1 MASYQINR
9 GRWETDLVGEVDGK
23 DKDFTTTNAN
33 ATSLS
38 ATSTLGPGNK
48 TNISVLYENL
58 NGDMIMIRG
67 SPSGGIWHD
76 ISPELRS
83 AAPYALLR
91 SPFSSGSIMAGRSEI
106 IVTEP
111 KISSGSKWYDEACI
125 ITYQNERFTTG
136 GNVALPGKDHLPPTA
151 NDGRTYILSIDKPAG
166 KIYFSGINASSE
178 WQYTGLNGQF
188 PFSKAAALFSEQN
201 GTLIIYHQA
210 NNLSIAEKVWDLDL
224 GWTNG
229 TWINY
234 DN

>member
-1 MASYQINR
+1 MASYPINR
-9 GRWETDLVGEVDGK
+9 GGWSSDLVGEVDGK

-58 NGDMIMIRG
+58 NGGMIMIRAT
-67 SPSGGIWHD
+67 PSGGIWHD

-83 AAPYALLR
+83 AAPDALLR

-111 KISSGSKWYDEACI
+111 KIPSGATGYDEVCI

-136 GNVALPGKDHLPPTA
+136 ENVILPRKDYLLPIA
-151 NDGRTYILSIDKPAG
+151 NDGRIYILSINKSAG
-166 KIYFSGINASSE
+166 TIHFSRLNASSD
-178 WQYTGLNGQF
+178 WQYTVLNGQF

-210 NNLSIAEKVWDLDL
+210 NNLSIAEKIWDLDL